1 MYFLA
6 ALKTQS
12 LSSLVL
18 SLTYFFFQ
26 FLGREKGLYAQ
37 IHQSSSTPILSR
49 TATTSGRTGSGSLS
63 CPAAS
68 CRSPGSLNS
77 SLDSRTPHGHH
88 GPQPPTNDSYARS
101 SSGPGTAHD
110 HSRVPHARG
119 VAGRHAHGRAH
130 DDHGGR
136 AAPGH
141 DDGLQAAGHA
151 PDASSCSTS
160 NDGNATHGSN
170 DGSNEASVC
179 KPR

>member
-1 MYFLA
+1 M
-6 ALKTQS
+6 KIQS

-18 SLTYFFFQ
+18 SLTYFFQ

-68 CRSPGSLNS
+68 CRSPGSPGCLNS
-77 SLDSRTPHGHH
+77 SLNGPNGHN

-119 VAGRHAHGRAH
+119 VARGHAHGRAH
-130 DDHGGR
+130 DDHGGG

-141 DDGLQAAGHA
+141 DDGRQAPGHA

-160 NDGNATHGSN
+160 NDGYATHGSN
-170 DGSNEASVC
+170 DEASVC
-179 KPR
+179 KSR